1 MRLESLWGDIRF
13 AFRIFKRSPAVAL
26 TVIGTLAVALGLN
39 ATAYS
44 FFNAYVVKPAAV
56 RDPGTLYQASWQT
69 RGGSFHW
76 FSWTEAEGFGRD
88 MAGVFP
94 ETYVSMPQLVARING
109 RPAMGE
115 LVTGNYFS
123 LLGVPA
129 FRGRMLQ
136 PSDSAAPGRAPVV
149 VLSHAAW
156 MRHFGGDPAAVG
168 QQLQIRGHYL
178 EIVGIAP
185 EGFVGL
191 DALPRDFWAPLT
203 LLPALEEGPSLFGPE
218 QPQRL
223 QVVGRLGAR
232 QTEASARAAVLLW
245 AQRTTASHP
254 PETQAVVAI
263 LEPLYEG
270 EGDFARLAD
279 LIEHKLGVETSSA
292 ERATLL
298 ARQLEIAEG
307 QLGDK
312 VRALDAAGRW
322 LAEDPSSEEAA
333 SELERLAA
341 GLGRWEEAAARLSD
355 VAGAASGAGV
365 EVERELPN
373 SVRYAALASSTRFS
387 AR

>member
-56 RDPGTLYQASWQT
+56 HDPGTLYQASWEN
-69 RGGSFHW
+69 RGGFFHR

-94 ETYVSMPQLVARING
+94 ETYVSMPQLLTRING

-129 FRGRMLQ
+129 FRGRMLR
-136 PSDSAAPGRAPVV
+136 PSDSEAPGREPVV

-156 MRHFGGDPAAVG
+156 MRLFGGDPAAVG
-168 QQLQIRGHYL
+168 QQLQIRGVYV

-191 DALPRDFWAPLT
+191 DLLPRDFWAPLT

-223 QVVGRLGAR
+223 DVVGRLGAT
-232 QTEASARAAVLLW
+232 QTGGIRPGGGTGLGAAYNGEQSAGDAGRGGHPPAGSDADRAVVQRAPRLHAADGRVRPRAA
-245 AQRTTASHP
+245 
-254 PETQAVVAI
+254 
-263 LEPLYEG
+263 
-270 EGDFARLAD
+270 
-279 LIEHKLGVETSSA
+279 
-292 ERATLL
+292 
-298 ARQLEIAEG
+298 
-307 QLGDK
+307 
-312 VRALDAAGRW
+312 
-322 LAEDPSSEEAA
+322 
-333 SELERLAA
+333 
-341 GLGRWEEAAARLSD
+341 
-355 VAGAASGAGV
+355 
-365 EVERELPN
+365 
-373 SVRYAALASSTRFS
+373 
-387 AR
+387 